1 MTPKKE
7 PAAKRLVLGLPS
19 GSLQETTLHLFR
31 RAGFNITVSGRSYF
45 PYIDDPEMKI
55 MLLRAQEVSRWVEA
69 GSLDA
74 GLTGHDWILESGANV
89 KDVCD
94 LVYAKTGT
102 GMVRWVLAVPEDSK
116 IKRAEDLKGKRIATE
131 LVGVTKK
138 YFADKGVKVDVEF
151 SWGATEVKVPD
162 LADAIVD
169 VTETGNSLRA
179 NKLRIVETLMESNTK
194 LIANRAAWKDPWKK
208 QKIEDLALLLAG
220 ALNAEGRVG
229 LKMNLPQ
236 KALPKV
242 IGVLPSMKN
251 PTVSP
256 LSESGWVA
264 IEVVIEEKIVRKIIP
279 QLKSAGACDIIEYKL
294 NKVIP

>member
-1 MTPKKE
+1 MTQKKE
-7 PAAKRLVLGLPS
+7 TAAPRLVLGLPS
-19 GSLQETTLHLFR
+19 GSLQETTFHLFK
-31 RAGFNITVSGRSYF
+31 RAGFNIQTKSRSYY

-55 MLLRAQEVSRWVEA
+55 MLLRAQEIARWVEA

-74 GLTGHDWILESGANV
+74 GLTGHDWIVESGANV

-116 IKRAEDLKGKRIATE
+116 IKSAKDLQGKRISTE

-138 YFADKGVKVDVEF
+138 YFADHKVKVDVEF

-179 NKLRIVETLMESNTK
+179 HKLRIVDTLMESNTK
-194 LIANRAAWKDPWKK
+194 LIANKTAWKDPWKK
-208 QKIEDLALLLAG
+208 QKLEDLALLLSG
-220 ALNAEGRVG
+220 ALRAEGRVG
-229 LKMNLPQ
+229 LKMNLPE
-236 KALPKV
+236 KALAKV
-242 IGVLPSMKN
+242 TAALPSMKT

-256 LSESGWVA
+256 LSEKGWVA

-279 QLKSAGACDIIEYKL
+279 QLKSAGACDIIEYQL